1 MQGQTTKRKAPG
13 SRAKKAKPPGVAAT
27 NGKRQRRKP
36 GLAVIQEG
44 MQSLSPAP
52 ASPLSSVQQRLPPQQ
67 LLTNFLDVDGL
78 TIPELPLQGSCMPCI
93 ADSHP
98 SSVSLHQL
106 DAMCMMTPGSYPTQ
120 NAFST
125 SQNSTTAL
133 HNPSPQPLGSGGL
146 GLACLA
152 QTLEAAV
159 AHTIHDVGHLAQTP
173 SSVPISAY
181 SQSSQGHEMRQA
193 DDGNSKMHCTFSPL
207 QLAGEWSQQTN
218 LADGSALQSR
228 SILALELPGGVQ
240 QVTLAPVQ
248 GIPVTSRSALQQSDK
263 STQPHDVAC
272 PAAALG
278 PIMGPAHILDAQSHG
293 QHHSAAAA
301 TVVSVDVQADPGMGS
316 DVMSSA
322 VPSRMTPAALLAGR
336 HIAADP
342 AISAPDHDQMR
353 GLQACLQSFKAAA
366 PIAQPGGM
374 TRPQS
379 ASIGKL
385 ANDLSMSIIDRA
397 KSASDRSVPP
407 ALASSELFPN
417 MIPAAARDIAQA
429 PSVASGS
436 AISDGFGMSMQMLT
450 LEHMMPMEHH
460 QSHTGLARRQ
470 VPSSGLQLGKL
481 PVPTQMQ
488 IPDLISLGLDQ
499 GLCQLSDGTT
509 MQHHASQLGVS
520 EQPRRPSPG
529 HGIMSHQPC
538 SATASNPQGDSALQ
552 RQDVSNHIAEDLFAQ
567 ASGPDITPAKVL
579 RLGSDNLS
587 THHEHAQTIAAAA
600 AIQAT
605 AQAAQVGQGILDAQD
620 IPGAGLHL
628 QRQPSLD
635 MIKLEASVARAR
647 RKFLQARLSC
657 PVDIVHVVPAG
668 LYLRPSVSEVV
679 FAWQPQNDAP
689 GFFSGMGLL

>member
-1 MQGQTTKRKAPG
+1 MQGQTTKRKATG
-13 SRAKKAKPPGVAAT
+13 SRAKKAKPPGFADT

-36 GLAVIQEG
+36 GLVVIQEG

-67 LLTNFLDVDGL
+67 LSTNFLDEVDGL
-78 TIPELPLQGSCMPCI
+78 TIPELPPQGSCMPCI
-93 ADSHP
+93 ADSHR

-106 DAMCMMTPGSYPTQ
+106 DAMCMMRSGSCPTQ

-125 SQNSTTAL
+125 SHNSTTAL
-133 HNPSPQPLGSGGL
+133 HNLSPQPLGSGGL
-146 GLACLA
+146 A
-152 QTLEAAV
+152 LEAAV
-159 AHTIHDVGHLAQTP
+159 AHTIYDVGHLAQTP
-173 SSVPISAY
+173 SSVEISAY

-193 DDGNSKMHCTFSPL
+193 DDGKSKMHCTFSPL
-207 QLAGEWSQQTN
+207 QLAGERSQQAN
-218 LADGSALQSR
+218 LADGSALQLR
-228 SILALELPGGVQ
+228 SILALELPDGVQ

-248 GIPVTSRSALQQSDK
+248 GVPVTSRSALQQSDK

-272 PAAALG
+272 PAAVPGLG
-278 PIMGPAHILDAQSHG
+278 PIMGPAHIHDAQSHR

-301 TVVSVDVQADPGMGS
+301 TVVSLDVQADPGMGS
-316 DVMSSA
+316 DVMSLA
-322 VPSRMTPAALLAGR
+322 VPSRMTPVALLAGR
-336 HIAADP
+336 DVAADP
-342 AISAPDHDQMR
+342 AISAPGHDQMR

-379 ASIGKL
+379 ASIGKR
-385 ANDLSMSIIDRA
+385 ANDLTMSMIDRA
-397 KSASDRSVPP
+397 KSASNRSVPP

-417 MIPAAARDIAQA
+417 MIPAAARDIMQA

-450 LEHMMPMEHH
+450 LEHMMPMEHQ
-460 QSHTGLARRQ
+460 QSHTGLAQRQ
-470 VPSSGLQLGKL
+470 LPSIGLKLGKL
-481 PVPTQMQ
+481 PVATRMQ
-488 IPDLISLGLDQ
+488 TPDLTSLGRDEA
-499 GLCQLSDGTT
+499 LCQLSDGAK
-509 MQHHASQLGVS
+509 MQH
-520 EQPRRPSPG
+520 
-529 HGIMSHQPC
+529 
-538 SATASNPQGDSALQ
+538 
-552 RQDVSNHIAEDLFAQ
+552 HIAEDQFAQ

-579 RLGSDNLS
+579 RLNSDNLS

-620 IPGAGLHL
+620 IPGAGLQL

-635 MIKLEASVARAR
+635 MIKLEASVARVR

-657 PVDIVHVVPAG
+657 PVAIVHVVLAG
-668 LYLRPSVSEVV
+668 L
-679 FAWQPQNDAP
+679 
-689 GFFSGMGLL
+689 